1 MKARGENIP
10 QVRRAANENAMQGHP
25 KMLLQKSVRSDLWTW
40 IGGGVLLPDPANA
53 VHRWADYRGSGHFR
67 CQTRESLLGGFAMKI
82 VLIDHPKVL
91 GFLLR
96 HYYKI
101 PKEKETA

>member
-1 MKARGENIP
+1 MTMEGI
-10 QVRRAANENAMQGHP
+10 
-25 KMLLQKSVRSDLWTW
+25 
-40 IGGGVLLPDPANA
+40 
-53 VHRWADYRGSGHFR
+53 
-67 CQTRESLLGGFAMKI
+67 MKI

-101 PKEKETA
+101 PVEKE